1 MQPSASE
8 RMDYFHSEMPLIR
21 KTKTISYRR
30 GICMY
35 FYSVRFST
43 TLERFFRILK
53 DAEEPHSC
61 SHSIHYLFI
70 VGRSERVFAMQMLL
84 LFSPTSFLFP
94 FHFTPS
100 LFFSF
105 SFLCFS
111 VSLSL
116 SSPLFLS
123 FLEWRLW
130 PSGDAGVLIL
140 GDVGVEFVP
149 TTKSN
154 RAIALHTNIN
164 NPTD

>member
-111 VSLSL
+111 VSLSFL
-116 SSPLFLS
+116 SSFS
-123 FLEWRLW
+123 IFFGMASVAKWRRRRPNFRRRRRRICSNDEIEQGYC
-130 PSGDAGVLIL
+130 PSYQH
-140 GDVGVEFVP
+140 
-149 TTKSN
+149 K
-154 RAIALHTNIN
+154 
-164 NPTD
+164 